1 MCENR
6 ADHDIIKEK
15 SLLLTRDDR
24 KISIISGLLLLGLT
38 LTTGIAVYNAMRQQ
52 IESTLGRGLGVAL
65 QGKALLIESQVEK
78 GVSDTRTLALRPFLI
93 KSVQELNEQPDNQS
107 AMDDLM
113 RNVDSLPDA
122 GFSAAIVYDRNGNT
136 LAQTGQF
143 SENQHQALS
152 LNKYAHAFLIWD
164 KQFVLRTS
172 AEIFDQKKQM
182 IGSIT
187 TEIKLP
193 KLTRRFSEIRS
204 IGNTGEFIL
213 CAPPAHKTRDM
224 ACLISQIDGIKF
236 KRLLRDT
243 NTGILPISYALDG
256 QHGVIAVKDYRQ
268 VQVIEAY
275 APLKAIGLGMT
286 LKLDESELFAPINQ
300 ELRLIILYLAGL
312 ILGEILLLNWF
323 VRKLINSERKAQHA
337 KEIAEQF
344 SIELSRKETELR
356 ERLKEITC
364 LFEIRR
370 SIGLELSV
378 ETVCQNIFI
387 HLIPA
392 LQYPQFATAVIEL
405 DGWRYISGRSNLSL
419 APHVLTKE
427 KIAEQARTERR
438 ANRDPACTCW
448 SVIKING
455 KTCGNLRV
463 FYPDDK
469 PLLLQEEQK
478 LVNAIATD
486 LESWLERKQLEQ
498 TLISIAEEQAHTIG
512 QELHDNVGQQI
523 AAIGY
528 QAQALEKKLATT
540 GNDANM
546 SKAAASIAS
555 QAQTAVIHIKQ
566 LARGLLPFELETNG
580 LVFALRTLAERVTDT
595 YHISCEF
602 LSSHDII
609 IYDNNVALNLYR
621 IAQEAVNNAIR
632 HGQAQHITISLSTH
646 DKVLDLSICDDGH
659 GFSYKESDRHA
670 TSGMGLK
677 IMQYRAKQL
686 DAQLEILA
694 RSEGGTEVHLEKRI
708 I

>member
-1 MCENR
+1 M
-6 ADHDIIKEK
+6 
-15 SLLLTRDDR
+15 LLTRDAH

-93 KSVQELNEQPDNQS
+93 KSVQELNEQPGNQS
-107 AMDDLM
+107 AMEDLM
-113 RNVDSLPDA
+113 RNVDSLPRA
-122 GFSAAIVYDRNGNT
+122 GFSAVIVYDRNGNT
-136 LAQTGQF
+136 LAETGQF
-143 SENQHQALS
+143 TESQHQALS
-152 LNKYAHAFLIWD
+152 LNKYPHAFLIWE

-172 AEIFDQKKQM
+172 TDIFDHEKQM

-213 CAPPAHKTRDM
+213 CAPPAQKTKEM
-224 ACLISQIDGIKF
+224 ACLTSQIDGVKF

-243 NTGILPISYALDG
+243 DTDILPISFALDG
-256 QHGVIAVKDYRQ
+256 QYGVIAVKDYRQ
-268 VQVIEAY
+268 VQVLEAY
-275 APLKAIGLGMT
+275 APLKAIDLGMT
-286 LKLDESELFAPINQ
+286 LKLDEDELFAPINQ
-300 ELRLIILYLAGL
+300 ELRVIILYLAGL

-323 VRKLINSERKAQHA
+323 VRKLIHSEREAQRA
-337 KEIAEQF
+337 KETAEQF

-364 LFEIRR
+364 LYEIRL

-392 LQYPQFATAVIEL
+392 LQYPQFATAVIEI
-405 DGWRYISGRSNLSL
+405 DDWRYISGRSNLSL
-419 APHVLTKE
+419 VPHILIKE
-427 KIAEQARTERR
+427 RISKQPRTDRR
-438 ANRDPACTCW
+438 ANRNPACTCC
-448 SVIKING
+448 SAINING

-469 PLLLQEEQK
+469 PFLLQEEQK
-478 LVNAIATD
+478 LINAIATD

-528 QAQALEKKLATT
+528 QALALEKKIAATD
-540 GNDANM
+540 NDTNM
-546 SKAAASIAS
+546 TKAAALIAS
-555 QAQTAVIHIKQ
+555 QAQTAVVHIKQ

-580 LVFALRTLAERVTDT
+580 LVFVLKTLADRVTAT

-602 LSSHDII
+602 LCSHDII
-609 IYDNNVALNLYR
+609 INDNNVALNLYR
-621 IAQEAVNNAIR
+621 IAQEAINNAIR

-646 DKVLDLSICDDGH
+646 DNVLDLSICDNGH
-659 GFSYKESDRHA
+659 GFSYKESDQHA

-686 DAQLEILA
+686 DAQLEILV
-694 RSEGGTEVHLEKRI
+694 RNEGGTEVHLEKRI